1 MSASSTTSSPVFR
14 AWALNPPDV
23 KNTAWEEIN
32 KVRDYLGKSK
42 FDEFDATRDAS
53 LSNTVGQLHTFYNN
67 LVTSVKSLELTIPQK
82 KVEDV
87 IGKSYIASFDVR
99 SGPSIAQRPRVVV
112 RRRQHHRPAAA
123 ADFRQRPRREILVQ
137 GDFADQ

>member
-1 MSASSTTSSPVFR
+1 M
-14 AWALNPPDV
+14 

-67 LVTSVKSLELTIPQK
+67 NNLVTSVKSLELTIPQK

-99 SGPSIAQRPRVVV
+99 SGPCCNSASPE
-112 RRRQHHRPAAA
+112 PT
-123 ADFRQRPRREILVQ
+123 
-137 GDFADQ
+137 